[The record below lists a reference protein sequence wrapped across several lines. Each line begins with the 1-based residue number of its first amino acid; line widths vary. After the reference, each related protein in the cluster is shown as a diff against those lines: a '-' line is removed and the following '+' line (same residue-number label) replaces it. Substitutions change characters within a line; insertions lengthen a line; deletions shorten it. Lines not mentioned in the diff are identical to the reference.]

1 MSYQIKEGFVI
12 EESGNFCFLQSVKP
26 RKLKKNEEN
35 MKKRSTIG
43 VGVLLLLICLSACGW
58 KPEVTAVPLT
68 APWTA
73 MNLPIKENAV
83 VWKSEPNEF
92 RAVHKEDKKTITKN
106 YTDALKSQGWKLG
119 KFDESGD
126 RYYVE
131 MSKDGESIQLEFYDF
146 SNTGVV
152 IKK

>member
-1 MSYQIKEGFVI
+1 
-12 EESGNFCFLQSVKP
+12 
-26 RKLKKNEEN
+26 
-35 MKKRSTIG
+35 MKKIFVTNLGIA
-43 VGVLLLLICLSACGW
+43 LFALLIVACGW
-58 KPEVTAVPLT
+58 KPEVTAVPMT

-73 MNLPIKENAV
+73 MNLPVKENAV

-92 RAVHKEDKKTITKN
+92 RAVHKEDKKTITRN
-106 YTDALKSQGWKLG
+106 YTEALKAQGWQLG

-131 MSKDGESIQLEFYDF
+131 MSKGSEKLNLEFYDF
-146 SNTGVV
+146 NNTGVV